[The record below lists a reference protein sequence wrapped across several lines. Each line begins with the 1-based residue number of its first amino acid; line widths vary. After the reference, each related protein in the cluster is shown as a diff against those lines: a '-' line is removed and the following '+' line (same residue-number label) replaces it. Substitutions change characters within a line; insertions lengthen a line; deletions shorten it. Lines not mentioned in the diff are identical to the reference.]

1 MADLLLCCRCKCPP
15 MFDGPECQQTKH
27 SFLGNGYAWF
37 SPIRPCFQSHISLE
51 FITEAANGLLFYN
64 GPIGTPQPGEK
75 EDFIALGMY
84 GKLVTVYCTSAQIC
98 IVYYLY
104 TVILFIIITKNY
116 F

>member
-1 MADLLLCCRCKCPP
+1 

-37 SPIRPCFQSHISLE
+37 PPIRPCFQSHISLE

-84 GKLVTVYCTSAQIC
+84 GKLSRFTVYCTGVSLEYK
-98 IVYYLY
+98 VLFKYYLC
-104 TVILFIIITKNY
+104 TIVVFSIILNY
-116 F
+116 LLLKF